1 VSESWSRLT
10 LPPEVVTGEAV
21 ALELR
26 PASFATRALALSLDL
41 LLMAAV
47 GLGLIWLLTLLPPM
61 DPAVTSAVGL
71 VAVIAVIVGL
81 PVTVETLTRGRSL
94 GKLAAGLRVV
104 RDDGG
109 PIRLRHA
116 LVRGLLAVVEIFA
129 TLGSVA
135 LISSLLNPRG
145 KRLGDL
151 LAGTFVLRERGGAAL
166 VPLPPMPPEL
176 AGWAAAADIGGM
188 PDAVAARAR
197 RFLAGAGALHAGSR
211 QELGAETAAQ
221 LARHVTPQPPPGT
234 PPDRF
239 VVAVLV
245 ERSRRDLERLRRAE
259 EQRAARDARRAAGGV
274 LSPGATRLLGDPAP
288 DREPAARRSAES
300 DQYR

>member
-1 VSESWSRLT
+1 MSEWSRLT

-26 PASFATRALALSLDL
+26 PASFATRALALALDL
-41 LLMAAV
+41 LVMAAV
-47 GLGLIWLLTLLPPM
+47 WLGLFFLLGLLPAA
-61 DPAVTSAVGL
+61 DAAGTAAVGV
-71 VAVIAVIVGL
+71 VATVVVFVGL

-116 LVRGLLAVVEIFA
+116 LVRGLLAVVEIFL

-135 LISSLLNPRG
+135 LITSLLNPRG

-176 AGWAAAADIGGM
+176 AGWAVAADIAGV
-188 PDAVAARAR
+188 PDALAARAR
-197 RFLAGAGALHAGSR
+197 RFLAGAWAMHPGSR
-211 QELGAETAAQ
+211 QELGGELAAQ
-221 LARHVTPQPPPGT
+221 LARHVAPLPAPGT
-234 PPDRF
+234 PPERF

-259 EQRAARDARRAAGGV
+259 DQRAAREARRAAGGV

-288 DREPAARRSAES
+288 SEDRVTGD

>member
-1 VSESWSRLT
+1 M
-10 LPPEVVTGEAV
+10 PPEVVTGEAV

-26 PASFATRALALSLDL
+26 PASFATRALALTLEL

-47 GLGLIWLLTLLPPM
+47 GLGGVWLLALLPAM

-71 VAVIAVIVGL
+71 VTVVAVIVGL
-81 PVTVETLTRGRSL
+81 PVTMETLTRGRSL

-109 PIRLRHA
+109 PVRLRHA

-135 LISSLLNPRG
+135 LITSLLNPRG

-176 AGWAAAADIGGM
+176 AGWALSADIAGV
-188 PDAVAARAR
+188 PDPLAARAR
-197 RFLAGAGALHAGSR
+197 RVGPCGGHRRRPGPAPPARPPLPGRRRRAAPGVPAGAGHG
-211 QELGAETAAQ
+211 
-221 LARHVTPQPPPGT
+221 PGG
-234 PPDRF
+234 P
-239 VVAVLV
+239 
-245 ERSRRDLERLRRAE
+245 
-259 EQRAARDARRAAGGV
+259 
-274 LSPGATRLLGDPAP
+274 
-288 DREPAARRSAES
+288 
-300 DQYR
+300 

>member
-1 VSESWSRLT
+1 
-10 LPPEVVTGEAV
+10 
-21 ALELR
+21 
-26 PASFATRALALSLDL
+26 
-41 LLMAAV
+41 M
-47 GLGLIWLLTLLPPM
+47 
-61 DPAVTSAVGL
+61 TSAIGL
-71 VAVIAVIVGL
+71 VAVVAVIVGL

-135 LISSLLNPRG
+135 LITSLLNPRG

-176 AGWAAAADIGGM
+176 AGWAVAADIAGVPTRSPRA
-188 PDAVAARAR
+188 PDGSSRAR
-197 RFLAGAGALHAGSR
+197 WALHPGSR
-211 QELGAETAAQ
+211 QELGAELAAQ
-221 LARHVTPQPPPGT
+221 LARHVAPLPPPGT
-234 PPDRF
+234 PPERF

-245 ERSRRDLERLRRAE
+245 ERSRRDLERLRRG
-259 EQRAARDARRAAGGV
+259 RGPARRPGGAAGRGRGAV
-274 LSPGATRLLGDPAP
+274 TGLQPGCSGT
-288 DREPAARRSAES
+288 
-300 DQYR
+300 

>member
-26 PASFATRALALSLDL
+26 PASFATRALALTLDL
-41 LLMAAV
+41 VVLAAV
-47 GLGLIWLLTLLPPM
+47 GLTVGWLLTLLPPA
-61 DPAVTSAVGL
+61 DSAVTSAVGL
-71 VAVIAVIVGL
+71 VAVVAVIVGL

-94 GKLAAGLRVV
+94 GKIVGGLRVV

-116 LVRGLLAVVEIFA
+116 LVRGLLAVFEIYA

-176 AGWAAAADIGGM
+176 AGWAMAADISGV
-188 PDAVAARAR
+188 PDALAARTR
-197 RFLAGAGALHAGSR
+197 RFLAGAWAMHPGAR
-211 QELGAETAAQ
+211 QELGAELAAQ
-221 LARHVTPQPPPGT
+221 LARHVAPQPPPGAQ
-234 PPDRF
+234 PERF

-245 ERSRRDLERLRRAE
+245 ERSRRDVERLRRAE
-259 EQRAARDARRAAGGV
+259 DQRAARDARRAASGV
-274 LSPGATRLLGDPAP
+274 LSPGATRLLGD
-288 DREPAARRSAES
+288 
-300 DQYR
+300 

>member
-1 VSESWSRLT
+1 VVSQSWSRLT

-26 PASFATRALALSLDL
+26 PASFATRALALTLDL

-47 GLGLIWLLTLLPPM
+47 GLGIIWLLALLPPM

-71 VAVIAVIVGL
+71 VAVVAVIVGL

-176 AGWAAAADIGGM
+176 AGWAVSADIADV
-188 PDAVAARAR
+188 PDALAARAR
-197 RFLAGAGALHAGSR
+197 RFLAGAAALHPGSR
-211 QELGAETAAQ
+211 QELGAELAGQ
-221 LARHVTPQPPPGT
+221 LARHVAPQPPPGT
-234 PPDRF
+234 PPERF

-259 EQRAARDARRAAGGV
+259 EQRAARNARRAAGGV

-288 DREPAARRSAES
+288 AEGRVGS
-300 DQYR
+300 LD

>member
-1 VSESWSRLT
+1 VVSQSWSRLT

-26 PASFATRALALSLDL
+26 PASFATRALALTLDL

-47 GLGLIWLLTLLPPM
+47 GLGIIWLLALLPPM

-71 VAVIAVIVGL
+71 VAVVAVIVGL

-176 AGWAAAADIGGM
+176 AGWAVSADIAGV
-188 PDAVAARAR
+188 PDGLAARAR
-197 RFLAGAGALHAGSR
+197 RFLAGAGALHPGSR
-211 QELGAETAAQ
+211 QELGAELAAQ
-221 LARHVTPQPPPGT
+221 LARHLAPQPPPGT
-234 PPDRF
+234 PPERF

-245 ERSRRDLERLRRAE
+245 ERSRRDLARLRRAE
-259 EQRAARDARRAAGGV
+259 EQRAARNARRAAGGV

-288 DREPAARRSAES
+288 TEGRVAAL
-300 DQYR
+300 DQ

>member
-26 PASFATRALALSLDL
+26 PASFATRGLALTLDL
-41 LLMAAV
+41 LVMAAV
-47 GLGLIWLLTLLPPM
+47 GLGVGWLLTLLPAT

-71 VAVIAVIVGL
+71 VAVVAVIVGL

-151 LAGTFVLRERGGAAL
+151 LAGTFVLRERGGASL

-176 AGWAAAADIGGM
+176 AGWAVAADIAGV
-188 PDAVAARAR
+188 PDALAARAR
-197 RFLAGAGALHAGSR
+197 RFLAGAWGLHPGSR
-211 QELGAETAAQ
+211 QQIGADLAAQ
-221 LARHVTPQPPPGT
+221 LARHVAPPPPAGT
-234 PPDRF
+234 PPERF

-259 EQRAARDARRAAGGV
+259 DQRAAREARRAAGGV

-288 DREPAARRSAES
+288 VEGRVADL

>member
-1 VSESWSRLT
+1 VVSESWSRLT

-26 PASFATRALALSLDL
+26 PASFATRALALTLDL
-41 LLMAAV
+41 LLMSAV
-47 GLGLIWLLTLLPPM
+47 GLGLVWLLALLPPM

-71 VAVIAVIVGL
+71 VAVVAVIVGL

-94 GKLAAGLRVV
+94 GKLAGGLRVV

-176 AGWAAAADIGGM
+176 AGWAVAADIAAV
-188 PDAVAARAR
+188 PDALAARAR
-197 RFLAGAGALHAGSR
+197 RFLAGALALHPGAR
-211 QELGAETAAQ
+211 QELGAEVAAQ
-221 LARHVTPQPPPGT
+221 LTRHVAPLPPPGT
-234 PPDRF
+234 PPERF

-259 EQRAARDARRAAGGV
+259 DQRAARETRRAAGGV
-274 LSPGATRLLGDPAP
+274 LSPGATRLLGDPVPAEGRVASP
-288 DREPAARRSAES
+288 D
-300 DQYR
+300 Q